1 MEGITRFEDRYRL
14 PVGIS
19 VNMTSF
25 AAKLLTQ
32 VITLHGTVA
41 CISWPLSL
49 QRALMCSAKGA
60 KDAKA
65 LVMSSPVADHL
76 IAAIALP
83 RPGGPPAAQPLK
95 DAQWWALARLKP
107 EEPG

>member
-32 VITLHGTVA
+32 VMKAVWHRSLYLLAIVIAEGADVQ
-41 CISWPLSL
+41 CKRCEGCQGSVDVLS
-49 QRALMCSAKGA
+49 CSRSG
-60 KDAKA
+60 
-65 LVMSSPVADHL
+65 
-76 IAAIALP
+76 
-83 RPGGPPAAQPLK
+83 
-95 DAQWWALARLKP
+95 
-107 EEPG
+107 